1 MMLRGCLCL
10 ALLVTACSC
19 WWPFSDDSPE
29 ATASP
34 EPSAQLETRTAVPFE
49 MMTAEQKFLAQ
60 AQQFLDLPP
69 LDKCQNQV
77 SVLVSASGESIYKAD
92 TPQTL
97 YLEVWPKILINCICG
112 F

>member
-1 MMLRGCLCL
+1 MMLRLVRGCLCL
-10 ALLVTACSC
+10 ALLVTTCTC

-34 EPSAQLETRTAVPFE
+34 EPHAHLESRTAVPFE

-69 LDKCQNQV
+69 LEKCQHQV
-77 SVLVSASGESIYKAD
+77 GVLVFAS
-92 TPQTL
+92 
-97 YLEVWPKILINCICG
+97 
-112 F
+112 